1 MTVSRRGLVLGGL
14 AAGAAPLLIGS
25 EEAQAAQT
33 APQGSPGD
41 EILKLFA
48 GLPGTKAIK
57 IDAPATRT
65 SPGLQVSY
73 NTAQQLF
80 VGSAIKTFV
89 LCEAF
94 RRADSPDVLTTITT
108 QQLSLDPSVWSLD
121 SATFN
126 PPNLIG
132 MVTERTAMEAMIMH
146 SDNTGTD
153 MMLKFTGPG
162 NVRRFISSAG
172 LTKTLI
178 PDSTRAFT
186 CYLLGLPNYLT
197 ATYLDLIAA
206 SSGPFVHPP
215 LNPVETLASS
225 ADDMVSYYSRALQG
239 EFFQHTETLSQFL
252 EILSIG
258 DAIWLIPVPLGVS
271 AFIKGG
277 SIDVPGFHAVS
288 VPGGLFFNNRWV
300 FFCFTINWPAP
311 GETDPKTVAAFAA
324 AVHQA
329 LVIVIAALS

>member
-25 EEAQAAQT
+25 GEAQAAQT

-41 EILKLFA
+41 DILKLFA
-48 GLPGTKAIK
+48 KLPGTVAIK

-65 SPGLQVSY
+65 SPGLQVSR
-73 NTAQQLF
+73 NAAQQLF

-94 RRADSPDVLTTITT
+94 RQADSPDVLTTITT
-108 QQLSLDPSVWSLD
+108 RQLSLDPSVWAPD
-121 SATFN
+121 SASFN
-126 PPNLIG
+126 PPNMIG

-146 SDNTGTD
+146 SDNTATN
-153 MMLKFTGPG
+153 MMLKLAGPG
-162 NVRRFISSAG
+162 NVRSFIASAG
-172 LTKTLI
+172 LTSTLI
-178 PDSTRAFT
+178 PDSTTVFFA
-186 CYLLGLPNYLT
+186 YLLGLPNYKT

-206 SSGPFVHPP
+206 SNAPFVHSP
-215 LNPVETLASS
+215 LNTVQTLASS

-239 EFFQHTETLSQFL
+239 GFFQHKETLSQFL
-252 EILSIG
+252 EVLSIG
-258 DAIWLIPVPLGVS
+258 DVIWLIPVPLGVS
-271 AFIKGG
+271 AFAKGG
-277 SIDVPGFHAVS
+277 SIDVPGFHAVCA
-288 VPGGLFFNNRWV
+288 PGGLFFNNRWV

-324 AVHQA
+324 AIHQA

>member
-1 MTVSRRGLVLGGL
+1 MAVSRRRLVLGGL
-14 AAGAAPLLIGS
+14 AAGAAPLLVGS
-25 EEAQAAQT
+25 GAAEAAQSG
-33 APQGSPGD
+33 PQGSPGD
-41 EILKLFA
+41 QILTLFA
-48 GLPGTKAIK
+48 GLPGTVAIK
-57 IDAPATRT
+57 IDAPAKGK

-73 NTAQQLF
+73 NSARQLF

-94 RRADSPDVLTTITT
+94 RRADSADVLTTITT
-108 QQLSLDPSVWSLD
+108 QQLSLDPSVWSVD

-126 PPNLIG
+126 PPNMIG
-132 MVTERTAMEAMIMH
+132 MVSERTAMEAMIMH

-162 NVRRFISSAG
+162 NVRSFIASAG
-172 LTKTLI
+172 LTKTMI
-178 PDSTRAFT
+178 PDSTRAFF

-206 SSGPFVHPP
+206 SSGSFVHPP

-225 ADDMVSYYSRALQG
+225 ADDFVSYYSRALLG
-239 EFFQHTETLSQFL
+239 KFFQHQATLNQFL

-277 SIDVPGFHAVS
+277 SIDVPGFHAVC

-311 GETDPKTVAAFAA
+311 GETDPNTVVAFAA

-329 LVIVIAALS
+329 LQIVITVLS

>member
-1 MTVSRRGLVLGGL
+1 MTVSRRGLVLGGV

-25 EEAQAAQT
+25 GEAQAAQT

-41 EILKLFA
+41 DIPKLFTK
-48 GLPGTKAIK
+48 LPGTVAIK

-65 SPGLQVSY
+65 SPGLQVSD
-73 NTAQQLF
+73 NAAQQLF

-108 QQLSLDPSVWSLD
+108 QQLSLDPSVWSPG
-121 SATFN
+121 SPSFN
-126 PPNLIG
+126 PPNMIG

-146 SDNTGTD
+146 SDNTATD

-162 NVRRFISSAG
+162 NVRSFISSAG

-178 PDSTRAFT
+178 PDSTRVFFS
-186 CYLLGLPNYLT
+186 YLAGLPNYKT
-197 ATYLDLIAA
+197 ATYLDFVAA
-206 SSGPFVHPP
+206 SSDPFVHSPF
-215 LNPVETLASS
+215 NPVETLASS

-239 EFFQHTETLSQFL
+239 GFFQHKETLSQFL

-258 DAIWLIPVPLGVS
+258 DAIWQIPVPLGVS

-277 SIDVPGFHAVS
+277 SIDVPGFHAICA
-288 VPGGLFFNNRWV
+288 PGGLFFNNRWV
-300 FFCFTINWPAP
+300 YFCFTLNWPAP
-311 GETDPKTVAAFAA
+311 GVTDPKTAAAFAA
-324 AVHQA
+324 AIHQA
-329 LVIVIAALS
+329 FVIVIAALS